1 MLLLDPVPDDAESE
15 NGPTDETIKS
25 LSEQSAQ
32 LQEYSRLLLERSR
45 EINRRIQSY
54 LNLKRAV

>member
-1 MLLLDPVPDDAESE
+1 MLLLDPVPDDEESD
-15 NGPTDETIKS
+15 NGPTEEAIKS
-25 LSEQSAQ
+25 LSDQSVQ

-54 LNLKRAV
+54 LNLKRAG